1 MAIYDVT
8 TKRETFFNMYAEELA
23 DRCNEYNDRMNIIMQ
38 IHPEA
43 TLIVRQV
50 YNSFML
56 FGDVGGFLG
65 LLIGL
70 GSICISFLNF
80 ANAEN
85 YVAQSIYKSRPSDRS
100 KEDERLDPRK

>member
-8 TKRETFFNMYAEELA
+8 TKRETFFNMNAEELA
-23 DRCNEYNDRMNIIMQ
+23 DRCSEYNDRMNIIMQ

-56 FGDVGGFLG
+56 FGDVGGFSG
-65 LLIGL
+65 LLIGV
-70 GSICISFLNF
+70 GSFVVSFINF
-80 ANAEN
+80 QDAEN
-85 YVAQSIYKSRPSDRS
+85 FVA
-100 KEDERLDPRK
+100 